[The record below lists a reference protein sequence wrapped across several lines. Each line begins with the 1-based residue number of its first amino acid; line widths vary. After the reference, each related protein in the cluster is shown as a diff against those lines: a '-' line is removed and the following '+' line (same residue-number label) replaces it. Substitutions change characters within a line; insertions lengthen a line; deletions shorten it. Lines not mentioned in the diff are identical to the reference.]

1 MRSYWFALIFGLVCL
16 SFTSLASAVSPG
28 VVRAVADRPLVVTL
42 EDDTVLEVEVVELGE
57 DTVIVMDGDGN
68 VTELDY
74 DDITA
79 VRVNTAATSEAAAEE
94 AAAEEAARQEEQSVR
109 ERIEAAR
116 EREAARLEAARREA
130 DAQRETGPAG
140 SRTGGWRESEG
151 PGEASDVPRFYGR
164 FGLNVGYGSLRS
176 VVADS
181 GDSLGLRS
189 QGLNLGFNAAL
200 GARVMESFAL
210 HLSIGVQRFLL
221 VSDRG
226 VASGG
231 GTSIQSP
238 FTSVDYRVRMM
249 NVGVGATFEM
259 EGVVA
264 SLSIG
269 AAAER
274 VWKGEFGS
282 GTTDWG
288 VGGDLLVGYA
298 GTVASLVDVGVG
310 LSLNWVR
317 IPEDDFGLRTGGY
330 TIGPQFF
337 VSY

>member
-1 MRSYWFALIFGLVCL
+1 MRSYCFVVFFGLFCL
-16 SFTSLASAVSPG
+16 SFTSLANAVSPG

-42 EDDTVLEVEVVELGE
+42 DDDTVLEVEVVELGE
-57 DTVIVMDGDGN
+57 DTVIVIDGDGN
-68 VTELDY
+68 VTELEY
-74 DDITA
+74 DDIAA
-79 VRVNTAATSEAAAEE
+79 VRVNTAVADEAAAEDT
-94 AAAEEAARQEEQSVR
+94 AAEEAAREEEQSVR
-109 ERIEAAR
+109 DRIEAAR

-140 SRTGGWRESEG
+140 SRTGTWREEEIAGGGRSI
-151 PGEASDVPRFYGR
+151 PRFYGR

-176 VVADS
+176 VIADS

-189 QGLNLGFNAAL
+189 QGLSFGFNAAL
-200 GARVMESFAL
+200 GARVMEGLAL
-210 HLSIGVQRFLL
+210 HLNIGVQRFFL

-249 NVGVGATFEM
+249 NVGVGATIEM
-259 EGVVA
+259 EGFVA

-282 GTTDWG
+282 GATDWG

-317 IPEDDFGLRTGGY
+317 IPEDDLGLRTGGY